1 MTVLQKISVGY
12 FVALMI
18 AASINYIPGLTDE
31 TGLAFGI
38 FALDLYDDA
47 LHVASALWALVAGLL
62 SHRASRMFRTHQVS
76 LLKRLFKWLLG
87 ITLIGVVLLAGPIVY
102 VETMCRGEA
111 GEDAYQ
117 SILPQEHHRLEA
129 RTFMTYPEWHIV
141 HAYDDYAQIIST
153 GDPHDYRFLP
163 SIAGYWSSL
172 CELTKT
178 AASHGGVDGSTKQ
191 LVYVIGASFSF
202 ELALKAAYEETFGRV
217 ATLIRGDARTPLDD
231 LSGATGALR
240 DRERRFALGLEYG
253 AKASYAG
260 VIASA
265 VESTGQDQLTLRM
278 IVTGI
283 APEQLAEIADV
294 QVIESRPEGVEI
306 ETPRYRK
313 LTHMMAEMAALGVRF
328 VEIAGNDDILLT
340 ALSNQPSHPK
350 AVFSFARQGY
360 GDYRHL
366 VPLKVA
372 ELSEVLT
379 NMEDAGLSLEH
390 IHDY

>member
-1 MTVLQKISVGY
+1 M
-12 FVALMI
+12 
-18 AASINYIPGLTDE
+18 
-31 TGLAFGI
+31 
-38 FALDLYDDA
+38 
-47 LHVASALWALVAGLL
+47 
-62 SHRASRMFRTHQVS
+62 S

-87 ITLIGVVLLAGPIVY
+87 ITLIAVVLLAGPIVY

-111 GEDAYQ
+111 GEDTYQ

-172 CELTKT
+172 CELTRT

-231 LSGATGALR
+231 LSAAQATDYAKFLQQVPWYKWDFIADKAALNERATGALR